1 MPIITLSLDEH
12 IALTRTLMNR
22 EVQDKEAYLSMLDK
36 VQDSVN
42 NLTVEDF

>member
-1 MPIITLSLDEH
+1 MPIIKLNLDEH
-12 IALTRTLMNR
+12 IALARTLMGR
-22 EVQDKEAYLSMLDK
+22 EVQDKDAYDSMLDK

>member
-1 MPIITLSLDEH
+1 MPIIKLNLDEH
-12 IALTRTLMNR
+12 IALTRTLMGR
-22 EVQDKEAYLSMLDK
+22 EVHDKDAYDSMLDK

>member
-1 MPIITLSLDEH
+1 MPIIKLNLDEH
-12 IALTRTLMNR
+12 IALTRTLMGR
-22 EVQDKEAYLSMLDK
+22 EVQDKDAYDSMLDK

>member
-1 MPIITLSLDEH
+1 MQIIKLNLDEH
-12 IALTRTLMNR
+12 IALTRTLMGR
-22 EVQDKEAYLSMLDK
+22 EVQDKDAYDSMLDK

>member
-1 MPIITLSLDEH
+1 MPIIKLNLDEH
-12 IALTRTLMNR
+12 IALARTLMGR
-22 EVQDKEAYLSMLDK
+22 EVHDKDTYDSMLDK